1 MQRGALSQAIAWDKI
16 SGATLIRTV
25 NRDES
30 EDKWDEQR
38 APRNFLGRMRGKK
51 YPNFATKSAKS
62 TLPTETVTIP
72 PAKRKF
78 PLHSPTLLSCGNLK
92 LARVNAG

>member
-1 MQRGALSQAIAWDKI
+1 MQRSALSQAIAWDKI

-38 APRNFLGRMRGKK
+38 AAQGQTK
-51 YPNFATKSAKS
+51 FAA
-62 TLPTETVTIP
+62 
-72 PAKRKF
+72 A
-78 PLHSPTLLSCGNLK
+78 
-92 LARVNAG
+92 